1 MAIKETG
8 PAGRKTRKEVWF
20 KDGLVEKPDHET
32 RLTLKTRLKQERT
45 DYGLVARNLHHH
57 QLFQCL
63 NWHCESENFPDANLT
78 DRDRFHGQ
86 KDDCISMMM
95 MMMMIK

>member
-32 RLTLKTRLKQERT
+32 WLTLKQERT
-45 DYGLVARNLHHH
+45 NFGLVAPHKSLVCTLSRR
-57 QLFQCL
+57 C
-63 NWHCESENFPDANLT
+63 
-78 DRDRFHGQ
+78 
-86 KDDCISMMM
+86 
-95 MMMMIK
+95 